1 MGHGRKRILFHEA
14 RAFLFRGSLASLS
27 LGQPHVVTQ
36 KQQHQNQTNPPDCYW
51 GTYRCMNN
59 LLFDRSTGSLAPQ
72 AFARIQSTQLLH
84 AIQPAPRLLFD
95 GGEREVVA
103 SPSSALPT
111 ENLDPPATGPEEK
124 SWAHQA
130 GVNALSIDIEG
141 RMYVLVPCCATYTNS
156 NSLVSGG
163 ADSSI
168 KLWGLDQT
176 SQGVA
181 HTLRPTG
188 TVAR

>member
-1 MGHGRKRILFHEA
+1 MRSSL
-14 RAFLFRGSLASLS
+14 FLFPWQPRFSQPRATLLS
-27 LGQPHVVTQ
+27 SPPPGNNDIKPTQPKPTGLLLG
-36 KQQHQNQTNPPDCYW
+36 K
-51 GTYRCMNN
+51 YRCMNQ

-72 AFARIQSTQLLH
+72 AFARIQSSQLLH

-95 GGEREVVA
+95 GGERELVA
-103 SPSSALPT
+103 STSSAIPT
-111 ENLDPPATGPEEK
+111 ENLDPPATGAEEK

-130 GVNALSIDIEG
+130 GVNALSIDIDG
-141 RMYVLVPCCATYTNS
+141 RMYVLVPGCGTYTNS

-168 KLWGLDQT
+168 KLWGLDQI
-176 SQGVA
+176 SQGAA
-181 HTLRPTG
+181 HTLRPIG